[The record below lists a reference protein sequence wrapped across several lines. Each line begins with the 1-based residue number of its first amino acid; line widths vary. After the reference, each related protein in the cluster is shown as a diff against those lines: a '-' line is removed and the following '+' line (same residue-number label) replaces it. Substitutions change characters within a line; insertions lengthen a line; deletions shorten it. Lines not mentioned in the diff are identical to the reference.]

1 MRLSNTDDLQAPP
14 DSEAITIV
22 GGVNYDV
29 TMTYA
34 LMYGTI
40 TVNVSTQ
47 PAGMPIGAYTV
58 TLTPQGGGDAM
69 QQSGNNSQAVVFSN
83 VKNGVVYTVGLSAIN
98 HYTANAGGTVTAVGG
113 QNISHN
119 AHYAFSANLADLTW
133 TEIDAIG
140 QSGAASSAFSIGDT
154 KDISVSGE
162 TLTMEIYG
170 FNHDDLTSGGKAP
183 YTFGMKNLMAN
194 TREKTSAGNKSSSV
208 QTDAV
213 QIFLLSV
220 NEVAGTQSDS
230 WVSNN
235 EGSRYPVF
243 SSNASRVKKLSNGIS
258 AAQSWWLRSPRL
270 GASYLFCNVGP
281 IGSMNISDA
290 SDSFGVCFGFCI

>member
-1 MRLSNTDDLQAPP
+1 M
-14 DSEAITIV
+14 
-22 GGVNYDV
+22 
-29 TMTYA
+29 
-34 LMYGTI
+34 
-40 TVNVSTQ
+40 
-47 PAGMPIGAYTV
+47 
-58 TLTPQGGGDAM
+58 
-69 QQSGNNSQAVVFSN
+69 
-83 VKNGVVYTVGLSAIN
+83 
-98 HYTANAGGTVTAVGG
+98 
-113 QNISHN
+113 
-119 AHYAFSANLADLTW
+119 TW

-194 TREKTSAGNKSSSV
+194 MRQMNTSDTNVGSFVGSAMYAYLRDTVLPNLPEEIRSHIKTVNKKTSAGNKSSSV

-213 QIFLLSV
+213 QIFLFSV